1 MQLRHIRPRSVD
13 WYDAL
18 LEEEVHRFNRRL
30 EPQKLQPL
38 IIASEPQRIDIAAMG
53 PKEPRL
59 SATRAY

>member
-18 LEEEVHRFNRRL
+18 LEEEVHGFSRRL
-30 EPQKLQPL
+30 NPPRVQPL
-38 IIASEPQRIDIAAMG
+38 PTGEPERIDMAAMG